1 VGARRERLALL
12 VAERRLGVPVFMA
25 FTAIAAALLGDGR
38 YALRSTRRHSRLA
51 TA

>member
-1 VGARRERLALL
+1 MG
-12 VAERRLGVPVFMA
+12 

-38 YALRSTRRHSRLA
+38 YALRWTPAPTRQV